1 MSLSAYAGEDNV
13 LPEWAF
19 GGFERPEGVNPLIT
33 PNHESIFACP
43 MTGENVKWEFA
54 DTFNPA
60 AVVKDGKICIL
71 YRAED
76 NPNAGIGGRTSRIGL
91 AETSDGI
98 TIKSRRSTPVMYP
111 DQSEMSK
118 TYEWKG
124 GTEDPRVVR
133 ADIDG
138 KTIYVMTYT
147 GWNNRTPRLCIATSE
162 DLLTWTHNGP
172 AFLDALDGKYKD
184 LACKSG
190 SIVTEVKDGVQR
202 AAKVKV
208 NGEEKYLMYWGE
220 EYVAAAT
227 SDDLVHWTPYVNS
240 NRDLIHLID
249 TRKGY
254 FDSNLTECGP
264 PAIIT
269 DKGILLF
276 YNGKNRNGNDG
287 DVNYPGNTYA
297 AGQVLFSLEN
307 PYEVIGR
314 LDKPFFRP
322 MEDFEKTGQYA
333 AGTVFIEGLVYFKD
347 KWYLYYGCADSMVG
361 VAVYDPANRTGMGDP
376 VKLPLPERLL
386 NNYPAGG
393 NGKLRCVVKAS
404 SGAAN
409 NDESAFYLNTSYSDP
424 NKKWC
429 DNKNINPW
437 VVFEFTDYYKIDRFV
452 FRDVA
457 GRESNCGNVPE
468 YWIYTSLTGEDND
481 WHELVHKTD
490 VASVGTKD
498 DSFEPVEVRYVK
510 LVIKR
515 GVRPNGNDDSATRI
529 YGVDIYGEFSRPV
542 DRGYVVSIGK
552 TVLKSYDSTNEREQ
566 AINLLAGNYT
576 DKTRKWCFFKAD
588 INSDPYKF
596 AVIDLE
602 DDYKISGFKMFDCKN
617 LEPDDN
623 VTHYQIAVSSEA
635 PDLDKITPQGD
646 TNSCWQVVVDK
657 ADGASRNT
665 KQDMLDNPVTAR
677 YVKLTVPRTSDEM
690 NAHTSRIYA
699 FDVMGQKAI
708 SGVAD
713 IAAEGSQIVVP
724 AVMTAGEIVNFSVS
738 DCVVNLYTVAGAL
751 VDSAASANGTYTVPA
766 VAHGLYIISVTA
778 PEGTA
783 NAKVT
788 IRS

>member
-33 PNHESIFACP
+33 PNHESTFACP
-43 MTGENVKWEFA
+43 MTGENVKWEYA

-98 TIKSRRSTPVMYP
+98 TIESRRSTPVMYP

-162 DLLTWTHNGP
+162 DLLTWTHHGP

-220 EYVAAAT
+220 AYVAAAT
-227 SDDLVHWTPYVNS
+227 SDDLIHWTPYVNS

-287 DVNYPGNTYA
+287 DVNYPGNTYS

-409 NDESAFYLNTSYSDP
+409 NDESAFYLNTSYSYP

-457 GRESNCGNVPE
+457 GREANCGNVPE

-515 GVRPNGNDDSATRI
+515 GVRPNGNDDNATRI

-542 DRGYVVSIGK
+542 DRGDVVSIGK

-566 AINLLAGNYT
+566 AINLLAGNYI

-665 KQDMLDNPVTAR
+665 KEDMLDNPVTAR

-766 VAHGLYIISVTA
+766 VAPGLYIISVTA